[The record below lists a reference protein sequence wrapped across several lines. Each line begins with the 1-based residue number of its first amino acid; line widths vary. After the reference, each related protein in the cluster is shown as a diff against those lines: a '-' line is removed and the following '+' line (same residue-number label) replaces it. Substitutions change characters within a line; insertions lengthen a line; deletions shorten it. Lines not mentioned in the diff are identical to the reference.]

1 MISHTIHPISLTQ
14 AIRLSKIEQNIVN
27 SRKNRQKRR
36 SHDINSKSLLL
47 TVLAQQLPIFQYPCN
62 RN

>member
-1 MISHTIHPISLTQ
+1 MSEI
-14 AIRLSKIEQNIVN
+14 KQNIVN
-27 SRKNRQKRR
+27 NRKNRQKRG

-47 TVLAQQLPIFQYPCN
+47 IILAQQVQIFQDLFN